1 MALYMALRA
10 AIAAAAT
17 PTGPLNLTL
26 YRVSPLAY
34 PGLVN
39 MDTGGLLSEPMG
51 ARSHSLTLSLFRAQ
65 VTRRATS
72 ASGSGSS

>member
-1 MALYMALRA
+1 MALYMALGTAVTA
-10 AIAAAAT
+10 ATT

-39 MDTGGLLSEPMG
+39 MDT
-51 ARSHSLTLSLFRAQ
+51 
-65 VTRRATS
+65 
-72 ASGSGSS
+72 